1 MDLEAALELAR
12 RAHAGAVDKA
22 GRPYI
27 EHIERVVARLDGEEE
42 RIVAALHDIV
52 EDTEH
57 GPDDLRA
64 AGLPE
69 HLVSAVLA
77 LTRRPGEEYPA
88 FVARAAADPVAR
100 AVKRADVLDNS
111 DEARLSH
118 LKKDEAARLRRKYA
132 GALEA
137 LEA

>member
-1 MDLEAALELAR
+1 MDLEAALEFAR

-69 HLVSAVLA
+69 HLV
-77 LTRRPGEEYPA
+77 
-88 FVARAAADPVAR
+88 
-100 AVKRADVLDNS
+100 
-111 DEARLSH
+111 
-118 LKKDEAARLRRKYA
+118 
-132 GALEA
+132 
-137 LEA
+137 